1 VSRSGRGGATRG
13 DSAAQDGG
21 AAPTATVWARERA
34 GQMVLIAGHTWKEG
48 LRRRMILVGFLLTA
62 AFVALYGVGVYYAFR
77 DMAAMTG
84 GAQVGGVS
92 LGALSIDQNM
102 IRDLAAYETLSFGLF
117 ISSFLSAMLVV
128 FLASGMISGDAENGT
143 LQTIV
148 TRPIARVHILLG
160 RYLGYATIYLAYL
173 VLLATSLLLLT
184 WAFSGYSPP
193 SPVQSVVL
201 LAMEGLIIL
210 SLVSLGSVV
219 LPPVATGVLVLMAY
233 GLAFMGGVVQQIGIL
248 LGNGTA
254 ERIGAA
260 VHYVIPS
267 DAFFRMSL
275 NGLAPP
281 RSILSA
287 FESGGPFGSPTP
299 PTIAAVLFGAA
310 YLVVCLTVA
319 AYLFERRDI

>member
-1 VSRSGRGGATRG
+1 MSRSGRGSATRG

-160 RYLGYATIYLAYL
+160 RYLGYATIYLAYI

-299 PTIAAVLFGAA
+299 PTIAAVLFGTA
-310 YLVVCLTVA
+310 YLVVCLTIA